1 MVRKLKLLF
10 LHGYRQ
16 NPASFRE
23 KSGGFRKLC
32 KKYISEHKILE
43 APCVIQ
49 TTDSGDLRTP
59 EENEKLNERGWWF
72 SRKDG
77 FYKST
82 HKSEFCT
89 GLEDSLAL
97 VKTELKSAV
106 ESGEPYDGVI
116 GFSQGA
122 CLLSIICHKKE
133 YENDD
138 FPFTF
143 SMFFSGFKSAGL
155 DHSKYYEK
163 QLSFPSFHSVG
174 EGDLVVT
181 CDRGVELAGLYED
194 CVLMKHEG
202 GHFMPSKGAYRKFYH
217 DFLDKFAKDG

>member
-1 MVRKLKLLF
+1 MGLISRVSSRTYRKMTKKLKLLF

-16 NPASFRE
+16 NPTSFRE

-32 KKYISEHKILE
+32 KKYIKEFNILE
-43 APCVIQ
+43 APCIIQ
-49 TTDSGDLRTP
+49 TTDSGELRSS

-82 HKSEFCT
+82 HKSDFCT
-89 GLEDSLAL
+89 GLDDSLNL
-97 VKTELKSAV
+97 VKTELEAAV
-106 ESGEPYDGVI
+106 ESGEPYDGII

-122 CLLSIICHKKE
+122 CLLSSICYLRE
-133 YENDD
+133 YENQN

-143 SMFFSGFKSAGL
+143 GMFFSGFKSSVL
-155 DHSKYYEK
+155 DHAKYYEK
-163 QLSFPSFHSVG
+163 KLTSVPSFHSVG

-181 CDRGVELAGLYED
+181 C
-194 CVLMKHEG
+194 
-202 GHFMPSKGAYRKFYH
+202 
-217 DFLDKFAKDG
+217 